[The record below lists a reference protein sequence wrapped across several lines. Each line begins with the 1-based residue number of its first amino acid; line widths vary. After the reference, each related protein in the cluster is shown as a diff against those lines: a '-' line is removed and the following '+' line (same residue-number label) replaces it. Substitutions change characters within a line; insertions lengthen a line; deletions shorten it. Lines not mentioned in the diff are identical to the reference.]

1 MNLQEEIRTRTA
13 QVEAVL
19 KKYLPEETGPQK
31 RVIEAMNYSF
41 LGGGKRLRPMLM
53 QETFRLFGGTSAI
66 VEPFMA
72 AIEMIHT
79 YSLIHDDLPAMDDDD
94 TRRGRPT
101 VHVAYDEA
109 TAVLAGDGLLNFA
122 FETAL
127 RAAEA
132 EPGNPDVAEA
142 LWILAHNSG
151 IYGMLGGQA
160 VDVATEG
167 QQIGQDILDYIYEKK
182 TGALIEAAMCIGA
195 VLAGAPEDQRR
206 VIAQAARDV
215 GLAFQIRDDIL
226 DVIGDPEVF
235 GKPVGSDA
243 KNAKTTYVSLRG
255 LGEAESDVEII
266 SGRAVEAM
274 DSLPVHNEFLNQLII
289 SLISR
294 DK

>member
-1 MNLQEEIRTRTA
+1 MNLQEEIKAHTA
-13 QVEAVL
+13 QVEAII
-19 KKYLPEETGPQK
+19 KKYLPEETGPQR

-53 QETFRLFGGTSAI
+53 QETFRLFGGKSSV

-127 RAAEA
+127 KAAEE
-132 EPGNPDVAEA
+132 EPGNPDVTEA
-142 LWILAHNSG
+142 LWILAHNAG

-160 VDVATEG
+160 ADVESEG
-167 QQIGQDILDYIYEKK
+167 KQIGQDTLDFIYEKK

-195 VLAGAPEDQRR
+195 VLAGADDEQRR
-206 VIAQAARDV
+206 IIAQAAGDI

-235 GKPVGSDA
+235 GKPIGSDA
-243 KNAKTTYVSLRG
+243 KNEKTTYVTLRG
-255 LGEAESDVEII
+255 LEKAESDVEEI
-266 SGRAVEAM
+266 SRRAVDAM
-274 DSLPVHNEFLNQLII
+274 DSLPVHNEFLDQLII
-289 SLISR
+289 SLITR
-294 DK
+294 KQ